1 MTSILTFFSTFK
13 ITIISAAIAF
23 CLGLS
28 LGGFWAW
35 DYTSTKKQNEISSI
49 LQGISKE
56 REVYANNLLKK
67 ERENASISATL
78 NDRIATLTSE
88 KAKVLA
94 AVDRLQHQHVRVL
107 NASCV
112 STAPTNRASIAASSV
127 VETSPSYCR
136 LNESAESALFGYIK
150 QAEELNEY
158 AKAAKLYVDAI
169 EQQRQRMLKEQ
180 E

>member
-13 ITIISAAIAF
+13 TIIVTGFLMF
-23 CLGLS
+23 CLGVS
-28 LGGFWAW
+28 LGGYAAW
-35 DYTSTKKQNEISSI
+35 DYTSTEKQSEISSI

-56 REVYANNLLKK
+56 REVYTNNLLKK

-94 AVDRLQHQHVRVL
+94 SLDRLQHQHVRML

-112 STAPTNRASIAASSV
+112 PTSTDRASSSTSSV
-127 VETSPSYCR
+127 VETSSSYCR

-169 EQQRQRMLKEQ
+169 EQQRQRMSKEQ

>member
-13 ITIISAAIAF
+13 TIIITGFLMF
-23 CLGLS
+23 CLGIS
-28 LGGFWAW
+28 LGGYAAW

-56 REVYANNLLKK
+56 LVAYTNNLLRK
-67 ERENASISATL
+67 ERENASISATP

-88 KAKVLA
+88 KTKVLA
-94 AVDRLQHQHVRVL
+94 AIDRVQHQHVRML

-112 STAPTNRASIAASSV
+112 PTSTDRASSSASSI
-127 VETSPSYCR
+127 VEANPSYCR

-150 QAEELNEY
+150 QTEELNEY

>member
-1 MTSILTFFSTFK
+1 MTGILTFFSTFK
-13 ITIISAAIAF
+13 TVIVTGFLMF
-23 CLGLS
+23 CLGIS
-28 LGGFWAW
+28 LGGYAAW

-56 REVYANNLLKK
+56 REAYANNLLRK
-67 ERENASISATL
+67 ERENASISAIL

-94 AVDRLQHQHVRVL
+94 AVDRLQHQYVRVL

-112 STAPTNRASIAASSV
+112 TTSTNRASIAASNV